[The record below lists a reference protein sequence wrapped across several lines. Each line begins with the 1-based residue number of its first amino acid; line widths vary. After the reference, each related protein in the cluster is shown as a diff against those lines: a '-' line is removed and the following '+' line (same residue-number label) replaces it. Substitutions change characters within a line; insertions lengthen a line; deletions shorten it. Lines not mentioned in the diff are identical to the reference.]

1 MNQTSTTSSTPHIL
15 NGCFQ
20 MVKTLPISQEDATN
34 LRMVEDDAKIATKN
48 AVGES
53 FVTVQQLHCTSVLT
67 ILSMTAK
74 REIFCNKLG
83 ELAKNMRCKL
93 QHTKDEKTR

>member
-1 MNQTSTTSSTPHIL
+1 MNQTSSTSSTPHIL

-20 MVKTLPISQEDATN
+20 MVKTLPLSQEDATN

-53 FVTVQQLHCTSVLT
+53 FVTVWQFHCSP
-67 ILSMTAK
+67 
-74 REIFCNKLG
+74 
-83 ELAKNMRCKL
+83 
-93 QHTKDEKTR
+93 